1 MDSTIIPVECLDEL
15 AARAGVG
22 PQVVAITERAMRG
35 ELDFAAALRE
45 RVEMFRG
52 KPTSLLDRTFRESVT
67 LNPGAR
73 TLVRT
78 MHEYGAHAALV
89 TGGFLYFTS
98 RVATMAGFDSFS
110 GNEFG
115 VDGEVLDG
123 SIVGPIFGADAKL
136 ARLRDLMAAHNVLQ
150 AETLALGDGAN
161 DIPMLQAAGLG
172 VAYHAKPKVRAA
184 SAARIDH
191 FDLTAAL
198 FLQGYRRSEFVT
210 G

>member
-1 MDSTIIPVECLDEL
+1 MRPNPYKEASLYTILEL
-15 AARAGVG
+15 
-22 PQVVAITERAMRG
+22 
-35 ELDFAAALRE
+35 
-45 RVEMFRG
+45 
-52 KPTSLLDRTFRESVT
+52 SLNFVHVIRFLESVSKT
-67 LNPGAR
+67 DD
-73 TLVRT
+73 
-78 MHEYGAHAALV
+78 
-89 TGGFLYFTS
+89 S
-98 RVATMAGFDSFS
+98 ATT
-110 GNEFG
+110 
-115 VDGEVLDG
+115 
-123 SIVGPIFGADAKL
+123 GADAKL

-172 VAYHAKPKVRAA
+172 AAYHAKPKVRAA